1 MSDFPTDV
9 KYTKEHEWARAEGEL
24 VRIGVTRY
32 AVDQLGDVT
41 LVDLPTAGDSVS
53 ANERFGDIESVKTVS
68 ELFSPISGEI
78 VEINPLIDEAP
89 ETVNEDP
96 YGEGWFML
104 VRPSDPA
111 ELEGLLDAAGYE
123 SFIQSIE
130 G

>member
-111 ELEGLLDAAGYE
+111 ELEALLDAAGYE
-123 SFIQSIE
+123 TFIQSIE